1 MNNVDQR
8 AAAKQFAEDWKGRGD
23 EKSDTQSF
31 WIALLEDVFGIRNTY
46 SYVRF
51 EDRVQLGH
59 KSFIDVRIPTTRVLI
74 EQKTIGKDLNKKI
87 RQSDGTEL
95 TPFEQACRYNN
106 ELPFSE
112 KARWIITCNFAEF
125 YVYDMDKIEKEPQ
138 IIKLEDLPNE
148 YYRLNFLVDENDE
161 NIKREMELSFQAG
174 NIVGKIYDALYKQY
188 KNPED
193 KHSQQ
198 SLNKL
203 CVRLVFCL
211 YAEDADIF
219 GRRLIFRDYIR
230 DFSADKLRW
239 ALIELFK
246 VLDTPEE
253 ERDPYLEEPLAEFPY
268 VNGGLFKD
276 EDIEIPRFTEEI
288 KEILVHEASEEFDW
302 SGISPTIF
310 GAVFESTLNPETRR
324 KGGMHYTSLENIHK
338 VIDPLFLND
347 LRAELTAIEER
358 TQVNVRHDKLI
369 EFTEKLGKLKFLEI
383 IPQNLI
389 QFNAA

>member
-1 MNNVDQR
+1 MD
-8 AAAKQFAEDWKGRGD
+8 
-23 EKSDTQSF
+23 
-31 WIALLEDVFGIRNTY
+31 
-46 SYVRF
+46 
-51 EDRVQLGH
+51 
-59 KSFIDVRIPTTRVLI
+59 
-74 EQKTIGKDLNKKI
+74 KTI
-87 RQSDGTEL
+87 
-95 TPFEQACRYNN
+95 
-106 ELPFSE
+106 
-112 KARWIITCNFAEF
+112 
-125 YVYDMDKIEKEPQ
+125 KEPE
-138 IIKLEDLPNE
+138 IIKLEDLPKE
-148 YYRLNFLVDENDE
+148 YYRLNILVDDKDD
-161 NIKREMELSFQAG
+161 NIKREMALSFRAG

-193 KHSQQ
+193 KYSQE

-219 GRRLIFRDYIR
+219 GRHLIFRDYIR
-230 DFSADKLRW
+230 DVPAEKLRG
-239 ALIELFK
+239 ALIDLFK
-246 VLDTPEE
+246 VLDTPEDQ
-253 ERDPYLEEPLAEFPY
+253 RDPYLEDSLAEFPY

-288 KEILVHEASEEFDW
+288 KEVLIHEASEDFDW

-338 VIDPLFLND
+338 VIDPLLLND
-347 LRAELTAIEER
+347 LREELTEIEGR
-358 TQVNVRHDKLI
+358 TQVNVRKDKLE
-369 EFTEKLGKLKFLEI
+369 EFRTKLGELKFLEI